1 MHGMVISLMDTC
13 HMHLQISEFWS
24 PRHAPEGAWRVI
36 LLITRCQSRALICA
50 STVLVTPFW
59 MFLNVSYTINNLRA
73 PSHLQRDVL
82 WQGQSHK
89 MNIFLYFTDIYT
101 VFDLSMI
108 YLASLDQIV
117 TIILLGSNLFEFV
130 GWPYFQSNFLIL
142 FLTTQWLGVHV
153 RIP

>member
-50 STVLVTPFW
+50 STVLVTHFW
-59 MFLNVSYTINNLRA
+59 MFLNVSYTINNLWA
-73 PSHLQRDVL
+73 PSHLQTDVL
-82 WQGQSHK
+82 WQGAKSQNSH
-89 MNIFLYFTDIYT
+89 ILVFYWYT

-108 YLASLDQIV
+108 YHASLDQTI
-117 TIILLGSNLFEFV
+117 TIILLGSTLLQFV

>member
-59 MFLNVSYTINNLRA
+59 MFLNVSYTINNLWA
-73 PSHLQRDVL
+73 PSHLQTDVL
-82 WQGQSHK
+82 WQGAKSQNSLILVFYWYIHSVW
-89 MNIFLYFTDIYT
+89 LVYDI
-101 VFDLSMI
+101 
-108 YLASLDQIV
+108 LASLDQII
-117 TIILLGSNLFEFV
+117 TIILLGSNLLQFV
-130 GWPYFQSNFLIL
+130 GWPYFQSNFFIL
-142 FLTTQWLGVHV
+142 FLTQWLGVHV

>member
-24 PRHAPEGAWRVI
+24 PRHAPEGAWRV
-36 LLITRCQSRALICA
+36 LFTRCQSRALICA

-59 MFLNVSYTINNLRA
+59 MFLNVSYTINNLWA
-73 PSHLQRDVL
+73 PSHLQTDVL
-82 WQGQSHK
+82 WQGAKSQNSLILVFYWYIHSVWLVYD
-89 MNIFLYFTDIYT
+89 IPCIPRPDRYHYF
-101 VFDLSMI
+101 VRFKP
-108 YLASLDQIV
+108 
-117 TIILLGSNLFEFV
+117 FEFV

-153 RIP
+153 LP